1 MKRLPIAL
9 LPGIMKWISLQDHM
23 TWLLVI
29 FFSGATWNWKFLSP
43 LQTIYRIYEIEIGW
57 IRKSEGKIQVWYG
70 MLLDAWKKM
79 TGIWKYGI
87 CQECI
92 ENMCGMLNKNF
103 QKQSPIGICQNSSSA
118 NMQQIHRRPHTR
130 MCGFNKVAMQL
141 LVQGQL
147 GFYGCFVF
155 IL

>member
-1 MKRLPIAL
+1 MKRLPIVL
-9 LPGIMKWISLQDHM
+9 LPRIMKWISLQDHM

-43 LQTIYRIYEIEIGW
+43 FQAICRIYEIEIGW
-57 IRKSEGKIQVWYG
+57 NRNSESKIQVWYG

-92 ENMCGMLNKNF
+92 ENMSGMLNKNF
-103 QKQSPIGICQNSSSA
+103 QKQSPIGIRQNSSSA
-118 NMQQIHRRPHTR
+118 NMQQIDTRPHTR
-130 MCGFNKVAMQL
+130 MCDFNKVAMQL

-147 GFYGCFVF
+147 GFYGRFVF